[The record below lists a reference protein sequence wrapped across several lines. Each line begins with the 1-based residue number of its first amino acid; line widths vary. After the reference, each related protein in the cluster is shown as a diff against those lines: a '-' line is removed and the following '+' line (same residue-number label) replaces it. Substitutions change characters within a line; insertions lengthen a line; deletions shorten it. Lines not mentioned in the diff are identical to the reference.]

1 MKVALVNNRFSSSHG
16 GLERFACNLART
28 LLSNGHE
35 VHLFAQSI
43 ENVPTGA
50 WQHQIRVARKPAFL
64 RIWSFANKVRSALKN
79 EDFDIVYGLTRTV
92 PLDIYRM
99 GDGVQRHWLAL
110 RYPQPLQRW
119 LYCFVNLTHGI
130 NLYLE
135 KKVFNPR
142 NCRMWVSNSKLCQ
155 DHAVRYLNV
164 ERERVR
170 VIYNGVDHA
179 QFNTQAAR
187 TSRESVRQNY
197 GIDKEDI
204 AIVYVAHNW
213 RRKGLAVLLRAMARL
228 GQSGCH
234 LHLLVV
240 GRGKPAQFETLI
252 SDLALSQRVHF
263 VGATHDVVDYYG
275 AGDLFV
281 LPTQYDPFSNVCL
294 EAMACGLPVITT
306 KENGAAEVVEHGTSG
321 FLQENP
327 DSEEELAQWLEQCLD
342 REKLIEMGQRA
353 EETSKTFTLERNL
366 EETLA
371 LFRQIAAE
379 KGADKDARL

>member
-16 GLERFACNLART
+16 GLERFACNLARA
-28 LLSNGHE
+28 LMSNGHE

-43 ENVPTGA
+43 ENVPAGA
-50 WQHQIRVARKPAFL
+50 WQHQIRVPRKPAFL
-64 RIWSFANKVRSALKN
+64 RIWSFASKVRSAIQK

-110 RYPQPLQRW
+110 RYPQTWWRW
-119 LYCFVNLTHGI
+119 LNCFVNLTHAL

-135 KKVFNPR
+135 KQVFHPS
-142 NCRMWVSNSKLCQ
+142 NCQMWVSNSRLCQ

-179 QFNTQAAR
+179 QFNPRTAR
-187 TSRESVRQNY
+187 TNRDLIRQNY

-204 AIVYVAHNW
+204 AIVFVAHNW
-213 RRKGLAVLLRAMARL
+213 HRKGLAVLLRAMARL
-228 GQSGCH
+228 GQAGGH
-234 LHLLVV
+234 LHLFVV
-240 GRGKPAQFETLI
+240 GRGKPAQFDTLI
-252 SDLALSQRVHF
+252 RGLALSQRVHF

-306 KENGAAEVVEHGTSG
+306 MENGAAEVVAQGTSG

-327 DSEEELAQWLEQCLD
+327 DSHEELAKWLEQCLD
-342 REKLIEMGQRA
+342 REKLKEMGERA
-353 EETSKTFTLERNL
+353 EETSRAFTLERNL